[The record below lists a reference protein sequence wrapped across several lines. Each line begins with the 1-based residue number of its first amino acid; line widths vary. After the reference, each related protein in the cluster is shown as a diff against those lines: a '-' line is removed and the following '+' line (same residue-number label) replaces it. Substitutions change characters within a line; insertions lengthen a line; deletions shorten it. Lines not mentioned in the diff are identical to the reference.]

1 MTSHNILDSLHPDEQ
16 RLGDELESDAF
27 RFGEQTIP
35 YPSSTRNEVKNGC
48 ESPSPILSNVQVKT
62 LKFQLSDLPGR
73 AETKKSNKPAHDI
86 YGSKPKKKVQI
97 TQDQGLDVSFRKEF
111 QAIRSQNV
119 QRSKKPI

>member
-1 MTSHNILDSLHPDEQ
+1 MTSHSILDSP
-16 RLGDELESDAF
+16 
-27 RFGEQTIP
+27 
-35 YPSSTRNEVKNGC
+35 STRNEMINDI
-48 ESPSPILSNVQVKT
+48 ESPSLIPSYHQGNNLE
-62 LKFQLSDLPGR
+62 FQLSNIPGK

-119 QRSKKPI
+119 QRSKQPI